1 MYRERLV
8 RREKRQRAAALQNFA
23 EFHAAFASVS
33 IRGLLESC
41 SHPATRDWQAC
52 NTKKWNRSN
61 CRITRHQFFNSRK
74 LAQFASGLF
83 FIRVQRRQN
92 QRTLHRQFSL
102 RHRRHERGPV
112 AATVKLRLR
121 HERFQ
126 IFRPAHAVQ
135 ARLNFRAGRR
145 PGVRREIAPH
155 PVGET

>member
-83 FIRVQRRQN
+83 SSVSSGAEISGRYTVNFPCA
-92 QRTLHRQFSL
+92 T
-102 RHRRHERGPV
+102 
-112 AATVKLRLR
+112 AAMSAAQLPQL
-121 HERFQ
+121 
-126 IFRPAHAVQ
+126 
-135 ARLNFRAGRR
+135 
-145 PGVRREIAPH
+145 
-155 PVGET
+155 